1 MPALHE
7 APWCRRDQPVLSAL
21 TSEEEWRQVVC
32 YTPSVAAVDGG
43 YRMWYLGCSDQT
55 REGVM
60 EVGLAESED
69 GIHFEPR
76 PENPVLRA
84 GDLPWGRAWQT
95 PDVHYDGDRYRMWFV
110 GSNGGDGRQ
119 QLGYAESADGVD
131 WEVHP
136 EPLYRS
142 ARGPCVR
149 ETDEGYEMWA
159 CSAPDPD
166 DPARNEGRSDIVQY
180 IYRFESPDGIEWT
193 REDEPA
199 VTTGGRVDS
208 VVYPEVVETDDG
220 YVMFYAS
227 HLVDGDEFEMHCATS
242 PDGREWT
249 THHDASSFPAT
260 RHPDDFDG
268 RYTSTPCVLDC
279 GDRYRLYY
287 SARDWGTLYGG
298 GDGTVKVDSM
308 GIYRHVGVAELATSW
323 LERAGT
329 ER

>member
-7 APWCRRDQPVLSAL
+7 APWCRRDQPVFSAL
-21 TSEEEWRQVVC
+21 TSEEGWRQVVC
-32 YTPSVAAVDGG
+32 YTPSIVAVDGG

-60 EVGLAESED
+60 AVGLAESED
-69 GIHFEPR
+69 G
-76 PENPVLRA
+76 
-84 GDLPWGRAWQT
+84 
-95 PDVHYDGDRYRMWFV
+95 
-110 GSNGGDGRQ
+110 
-119 QLGYAESADGVD
+119 VD
-131 WEVHP
+131 WDVYP

-142 ARGPCVR
+142 TRGPCVR
-149 ETDEGYEMWA
+149 ETDGGYEMWA

-166 DPARNEGRSDIVQY
+166 DPTRNEGRSDIVQY
-180 IYRFESPDGIEWT
+180 IYRFESPDGIEWI
-193 REDEPA
+193 REDDPA

-208 VVYPEVVETDDG
+208 VVYPEVVETAEG

-227 HLVDGDEFEMHCATS
+227 HLVNGDEFEMHCATS

-249 THHDASSFPAT
+249 THHDVSSFPAT

-287 SARDWGTLYGG
+287 SARDWGTLYGA
-298 GDGTVKVDSM
+298 GDGTVKVDSH
-308 GIYRHVGVAELATSW
+308 GIYRHVGVADLAKSW
-323 LERAGT
+323 LE
-329 ER
+329 